1 MRVRLPVVLIS
12 ILVTGIGLI
21 TLLGLVVTDDFGTL
35 GQIISLTPIRLIAQV
50 FLRLAQ
56 ILIALTL
63 LIGILNLV
71 FVNISRVIRGRTIG
85 ARLGSI
91 VLLGSFLLVI
101 FLRVLDS
108 TNGTRNAPQL
118 LETIQVPLGASLNS
132 LLFFALV
139 WGAFRILRKG
149 ITLGRVVFIAAV
161 IVVLLGAIPFPAL
174 TPLTDLSNRVL
185 RVPVNAGT
193 TGILL
198 GIGLATLVAGV
209 RVIIGQDRQ
218 YGE

>member
-174 TPLTDLSNRVL
+174 TPLTDLSNWVL